1 MKRSPDDWRGY
12 IAFVMA
18 LGISIGFGAALIM
31 SASARTPPINE
42 TTATL
47 LATLGGAMVGA
58 IATYMGMGRN
68 IRPPDDEDDDGGG
81 SE

>member
-1 MKRSPDDWRGY
+1 MKEPRDWRGY

-18 LGISIGFGAALIM
+18 VGLAAGFASALIM

-58 IATYMGMGRN
+58 VATYLGGVHR
-68 IRPPDDEDDDGGG
+68 RRPDDDDD
-81 SE
+81 E